1 MLSLLLGGTVQPG
14 ITYYCIL
21 KVTGQQKG
29 YAATLGTGTTYV
41 CLPKPASSDLTV
53 KSDTVFTDPI
63 GKDGVRDLP
72 MS

>member
-1 MLSLLLGGTVQPG
+1 M
-14 ITYYCIL
+14 
-21 KVTGQQKG
+21 TGQQKG